1 MRDLRSAWRAL
12 RQSPV
17 LSAAAILSLALGMGA
32 NTALFSVVDALLLRT
47 LPVREPDRLVT
58 VSSGF
63 ALGHG
68 FKAGAG
74 MSYEIWTRMHERA
87 MATTSF
93 DDGFAWAP
101 IRVDLSDGG
110 EVQLADALFVSGGFF
125 STLGVPAL
133 LGRTFTQADDQK
145 GGGPEGVVAV
155 ISHSLWQRHFNG
167 AAGVL
172 GTALPVD
179 GVRCTVIGVMAP
191 GFFGIEVGQPFD
203 VALPLAVEP
212 AVRGARAF
220 LHQPSALML
229 TAMFRLAPG
238 QPVETATAALRASQ
252 ADILGLS
259 GASPRQVPA
268 MLKDPYVLV
277 AAASGTSDRSSLRR
291 VYTRPLLTI
300 LAVVVLV
307 LLVACVNIANLLMV
321 RAAARRHEMSV
332 RLALGS
338 SRWQLA
344 RQLLAESLLLAGLGA
359 AAGLVFANWASRV
372 VVASLSTPDTRV
384 ALDLSLDWR
393 VLSVTAV
400 LAVLTAVL
408 FGTGPAF
415 RASRTAS
422 IDALRDRG
430 QGAGSGARS
439 GGLVVLQVAL
449 SLVLLVAAASFV
461 STFRSLASL
470 PLGFDAE
477 RILVF
482 DVDTARAHADA
493 SSRLAYYQQLVD
505 RVRAVPGVSSAAAST
520 MTPFNAATK
529 SPLFAD
535 PARVHEQVISPEFFA
550 TYGQAIR
557 AGRDFDGRDSAQ
569 APRVAI
575 VSESYV
581 RRFLAGRD
589 PFAETIESGGCDQ
602 RRGKCAIV
610 GVVTDA
616 ALGAL
621 RVGLRPS
628 IYFPLAQSGGL
639 GPPGRTTIALSLR
652 STSGSPASLA
662 AGVANALSGFDRR
675 LSFSSRP
682 IEQDVKAALRQ
693 ERLLAIMSSFF
704 GGLALLLS
712 ALGLYGMTAHAAARR
727 RSEIGIRVALGAT
740 PMRVLRMVL
749 LRTLTVTVAGMAAG
763 VAVSIWASRFIASLL
778 FGVQP
783 GSPLTIAAAGL
794 TLLAVA
800 AVAGAIPAARAS
812 RTDPGQA
819 LRET

>member
-1 MRDLRSAWRAL
+1 
-12 RQSPV
+12 
-17 LSAAAILSLALGMGA
+17 
-32 NTALFSVVDALLLRT
+32 
-47 LPVREPDRLVT
+47 
-58 VSSGF
+58 
-63 ALGHG
+63 
-68 FKAGAG
+68 
-74 MSYEIWTRMHERA
+74 
-87 MATTSF
+87 
-93 DDGFAWAP
+93 
-101 IRVDLSDGG
+101 
-110 EVQLADALFVSGGFF
+110 
-125 STLGVPAL
+125 
-133 LGRTFTQADDQK
+133 
-145 GGGPEGVVAV
+145 
-155 ISHSLWQRHFNG
+155 
-167 AAGVL
+167 
-172 GTALPVD
+172 
-179 GVRCTVIGVMAP
+179 
-191 GFFGIEVGQPFD
+191 
-203 VALPLAVEP
+203 
-212 AVRGARAF
+212 
-220 LHQPSALML
+220 ML

-238 QPVETATAALRASQ
+238 QSVETATAALRAKQ
-252 ADILGLS
+252 PDILGIS

-277 AAASGTSDRSSLRR
+277 PAASGTSDRSGLRR
-291 VYTRPLLTI
+291 VYTRPLVTI

-359 AAGLVFANWASRV
+359 AAGLVFASWASRV
-372 VVASLSTPDTRV
+372 VVASLSTPEMRV
-384 ALDLSLDWR
+384 ALDLPLDR
-393 VLSVTAV
+393 RV
-400 LAVLTAVL
+400 LAVTAFMTIITAVL
-408 FGTGPAF
+408 FGAGPAF
-415 RASRTAS
+415 RASRIAPLG
-422 IDALRDRG
+422 ALRDRG
-430 QGAGSGARS
+430 QGAGVGARS

-449 SLVLLVAAASFV
+449 SLVLLVAAGSFV

-470 PLGFDAE
+470 PLGFDAQ

-482 DVDTARAHADA
+482 DVDTARAHSDA
-493 SSRLAYYQQLVD
+493 ASRLAYYQQLVD
-505 RVRAVPGVSSAAAST
+505 RVRAVPGVASAAAST
-520 MTPFNAATK
+520 ITPFNAATK

-535 PARVHEQVISPEFFA
+535 PARVHELVVSPQCFA

-557 AGRDFDGRDSAQ
+557 AGRDFDSRDSAQ

-581 RRFLAGRD
+581 RRFLEGRD
-589 PFAETIESGGCDQ
+589 PLAASIESGPCDQ
-602 RRGKCAIV
+602 RRGTCAIV

-628 IYFPLAQSGGL
+628 IYFPLAQSAGL

-662 AGVANALSGFDRR
+662 AGVADALSGFDRR

-682 IEQDVKAALRQ
+682 IGQDVKAALTQ

-727 RSEIGIRVALGAT
+727 RSEIGIRLALGAT

-749 LRTLTVTVAGMAAG
+749 LRTLTVTGAGMAAG

-783 GSPLTIAAAGL
+783 GSPVTIAAAGL

-800 AVAGAIPAARAS
+800 AVASAIPAARAS
-812 RTDPGQA
+812 RTDPAQA